1 MDGNGRWAK
10 SRGLPRVRGHQAG
23 VESIRDTIEACVE
36 WGIRYVTLYSFSTE
50 NWERPR
56 AEVEFLMRLLK
67 RYLREEVNMLVE
79 NNIRLR
85 TIGFIED
92 LPRGIQRDL
101 AKTKEITAE
110 NTALDLILAL
120 SYGSRSEILQAV
132 RGLMRDATE
141 GRIDI
146 DDVDVELFS
155 SRLHTASFPDP
166 DLLIRTS
173 GEMRLSNFLLWQAA
187 YTELWVTPVLWPDFR
202 RDELY
207 RGLEAYAA
215 RDRRFG
221 KVQE

>member
-23 VESIRDTIEACVE
+23 VDSIRDTVEACVE

-56 AEVEFLMRLLK
+56 AEVEFLMKLLK
-67 RYLREEVNMLVE
+67 RYLREELNMLLD
-79 NNIRLR
+79 NNVRLR

-92 LPRGIQRDL
+92 LPKSIQKDL
-101 AKTKEITAE
+101 DKTKQLTAN

-120 SYGSRSEILQAV
+120 SYGSRAEIIRTVQS
-132 RGLMRDATE
+132 LMRDSRE
-141 GRIDI
+141 GRIDAE
-146 DDVDVELFS
+146 DVNAEVFS
-155 SRLHTASFPDP
+155 ARLQTAAIPDP

-173 GEMRLSNFLLWQAA
+173 GEMRLSNFLLWQSA

-202 RDELY
+202 REELFK
-207 RGLEAYAA
+207 GLSAYAS

-221 KVQE
+221 KVRE